1 VTLPGT
7 QNGTD
12 GGVLIPEDFVPPAA
26 HSDSG
31 HIAPLLSTRKADRWA
46 RSRPQIQVH
55 PKSHHQV
62 NPVTDMGMALRG
74 LHLAILLPHIL
85 LAGSLGQFGETDS
98 YKKFMNQH
106 FDYPKTSDTEN
117 KTYCN
122 YMMSKRGM
130 TYDSCK
136 HINTFIHAP
145 ESDIKAIC
153 HSKGIRDTGNIY
165 NSTENFRLT
174 TCQLNTTNSSESCT
188 YMEIEETSKIRVACD
203 NRQLPVHFENR
214 MQAAHMPLNKIQTQ
228 LGHTS
233 SGLPRLH
240 RERKQGA
247 ALKPQVGTES

>member
-1 VTLPGT
+1 
-7 QNGTD
+7 
-12 GGVLIPEDFVPPAA
+12 
-26 HSDSG
+26 
-31 HIAPLLSTRKADRWA
+31 
-46 RSRPQIQVH
+46 
-55 PKSHHQV
+55 
-62 NPVTDMGMALRG
+62 MALRG

-165 NSTENFRLT
+165 NSTGNFRLT

-203 NRQLPVHFENR
+203 NRQLY
-214 MQAAHMPLNKIQTQ
+214 QAEPWMLL
-228 LGHTS
+228 LGWILLLLPAIKCMIVNAVWL
-233 SGLPRLH
+233 GLL
-240 RERKQGA
+240 
-247 ALKPQVGTES
+247 LC